1 MHCWKC
7 GTEIT
12 DISGARKVLKTDS
25 CPNCQFDLHACR
37 NCRFYDLGAHNECQ
51 ETQAEWVRD
60 KEKANYCDYFEPKK
74 TSSQAI
80 PTSSTDNV
88 KSALDKLFRD

>member
-1 MHCWKC
+1 MRCWKC

-25 CPNCQFDLHACR
+25 CPKCQFDLHSCS
-37 NCRFYDLGAHNECQ
+37 NCRFYDPSAHNECQ
-51 ETQAEWVRD
+51 ETQAEWVRA

-74 TSSQAI
+74 ASTQTI
-80 PTSSTDNV
+80 PTGSTSNV
-88 KSALDKLFRD
+88 KSAFDKLFRD